1 MSSLTDNSRQD
12 ATDIIRDLG
21 RQGGAIKTQVFQLD
35 LGGNSD
41 NPELL
46 ITAGQQLKAL
56 SVPVVLASD
65 QGPLATLS
73 APAAT
78 NFGQS
83 VSQTDATTATLASIP
98 STPSGY
104 RIDGLIGTGTGDGY
118 FVIQVNA
125 TTVLSGRTRAS
136 LPTLSLMLPKGIPV
150 TAGSSVTLKVT
161 NESGSTANFDGTLL
175 GS

>member
-12 ATDIIRDLG
+12 GSDIIRDLG
-21 RQGGAIKTQVFQLD
+21 RQGGSIKTQAFALD

-46 ITAGQQLKAL
+46 ITAGQQTKSL

-65 QGPLATLS
+65 QGPLAIVS
-73 APAAT
+73 APAVAS
-78 NFGQS
+78 FGQS
-83 VSQTDATTATLASIP
+83 IGQTDATTVTLTNIP
-98 STPSGY
+98 TTTAGY

-118 FVIQVNA
+118 FTVQINS
-125 TTVLSGRTRAS
+125 TTILSGRIRAS
-136 LPTLSLMLPKGIPV
+136 MPTLYLMLPKGIPV